1 MDVDKAYYLLSLTFI
16 AVQMSLLLACASSVC
31 WYTSCS
37 LMVSQS
43 TSPASI
49 LSSVPTAK
57 IVPCLVVVVVVVVL
71 RSGGCQ
77 CQCQVV
83 VRKVKC

>member
-57 IVPCLVVVVVVVVL
+57 LVPCLVVVVVVL

-77 CQCQVV
+77 CQVV